1 MSDRALLRIGD
12 FVFVTRPLIMIPAWS
27 FYLLGVRAASAL
39 APEAATPGAVAGGLL
54 CLTAILACAYLINQ
68 VFDRKSDALNDKGH
82 YLTRGILSTRT
93 VVIMA
98 LVFFVAATALFR
110 MSAPAQR
117 PALVAALALSLFYSL
132 PPLRLCARPV
142 LDLLSNALGYG
153 GVAFA
158 VGFAAVSPDH
168 LSAWMRA
175 IPYVFLVGATF
186 LHTTILD
193 VDGDRSSG
201 KISTTVKIGVGWSAL
216 WSVLLAAAGAGWAVA
231 VSWQAD
237 GDPVAPMLLIGGLV
251 GFFIAYLRIRSAV
264 AGEKPS
270 PADIEHTSSGAV
282 QLATALVALAAVIA
296 DYRFAIVLIPLVLL
310 SRAYYRARFGLNYP
324 GRSASQDA

>member
-1 MSDRALLRIGD
+1 M
-12 FVFVTRPLIMIPAWS
+12 VPAWS
-27 FYLLGVRAASAL
+27 FYLLGLQAASAVTSE
-39 APEAATPGAVAGGLL
+39 PAAPGAVAGGLL

-98 LVFFVAATALFR
+98 LVFFVAASALFR

-117 PALVAALALSLFYSL
+117 PALAAALALSLFYSL
-132 PPLRLCARPV
+132 PPLRLCARPGF
-142 LDLLSNALGYG
+142 DLLANALGYG

-158 VGFAAVSPDH
+158 VGFAAKSPDH

-175 IPYVFLVGATF
+175 VPYVFLVGATF

-193 VDGDRSSG
+193 VDGDRRSG

-237 GDPVAPMLLIGGLV
+237 GDPFAPMLLIGGLV
-251 GFFIAYLRIRSAV
+251 GFFMAYLKIRSAV
-264 AGEKPS
+264 TGDT
-270 PADIEHTSSGAV
+270 PAPVDIERTSSGAV
-282 QLATALVALAAVIA
+282 QLATALVALAAVVA
-296 DYRFAIVLIPLVLL
+296 DYRFAIVLIPLVLV
-310 SRAYYRARFGLNYP
+310 SRVYYRARFGLSYP
-324 GRSASQDA
+324 GPSASPDA

>member
-1 MSDRALLRIGD
+1 M
-12 FVFVTRPLIMIPAWS
+12 VPAWS
-27 FYLLGVRAASAL
+27 FFILGMRAASAFSREPV
-39 APEAATPGAVAGGLL
+39 AREAIAGGLL

-68 VFDRKSDALNDKGH
+68 VFDRKSDALNAKGH

-98 LVFFVAATALFR
+98 LVFFIAAAALFR

-142 LDLLSNALGYG
+142 FDLLSNALGYG

-168 LSAWMRA
+168 LTAWMRA
-175 IPYVFLVGATF
+175 VPYVFLVGATF

-193 VDGDRSSG
+193 VDGDRRSG

-237 GDPVAPMLLIGGLV
+237 GDPFAPLLLIGGLV
-251 GFFIAYLRIRSAV
+251 GFFVAYLRIRSAV
-264 AGEKPS
+264 TAEAPA
-270 PADIEHTSSGAV
+270 PADVERTSSGAV
-282 QLATALVALAAVIA
+282 QLATALVALAAVVV
-296 DYRFAIVLIPLVLL
+296 DYRFAIVLVPLVLVARL
-310 SRAYYRARFGLNYP
+310 YYRARFGLSYP
-324 GRSASQDA
+324 GQPASPDA

>member
-1 MSDRALLRIGD
+1 
-12 FVFVTRPLIMIPAWS
+12 MIPAWS
-27 FYLLGVRAASAL
+27 FFLLGLRSASLYASEPV
-39 APEAATPGAVAGGLL
+39 ASRSVAGGLL

-82 YLTRGILSTRT
+82 YLTRGIFGTRT

-98 LVFFVAATALFR
+98 VLFFAVASTFFR

-168 LSAWMRA
+168 LFGWMRA
-175 IPYVFLVGATF
+175 VPYIFLVGATF

-193 VDGDRSSG
+193 VDGDRRSG

-216 WSVLLAAAGAGWAVA
+216 WSVLLAAAGTGWAVA

-237 GDPVAPMLLIGGLV
+237 GDPFAPLLLIGGLV
-251 GFFIAYLRIRSAV
+251 GFFVAYLRIRAAV
-264 AGEKPS
+264 SEETPS
-270 PADIEHTSSGAV
+270 MAEVERTSSGAV
-282 QLATALVALAAVIA
+282 QLATALVALAAVVVE
-296 DYRFAIVLIPLVLL
+296 YRFAFVLVPLVLL
-310 SRAYYRARFGLNYP
+310 SRYYYRARFGLNYP
-324 GRSASQDA
+324 GPSASPDA